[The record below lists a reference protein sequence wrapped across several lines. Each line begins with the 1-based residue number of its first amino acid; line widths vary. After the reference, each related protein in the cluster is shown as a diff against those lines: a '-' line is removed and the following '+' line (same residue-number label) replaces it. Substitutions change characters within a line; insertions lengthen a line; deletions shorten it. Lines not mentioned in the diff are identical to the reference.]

1 MMEANGWNLMQTNGQ
16 DIFVEVVMH
25 LRHFVTGEDSVQE
38 IGSRQNQITDAD
50 SLNDLISRLEQETK
64 SLARRVI
71 LSQRGHILLYP

>member
-1 MMEANGWNLMQTNGQ
+1 MMEANGWNLLQTNGQ
-16 DIFVEVVMH
+16 DVFVEVVTH
-25 LRHFVTGEDSVQE
+25 LRDFVTGEDSVQE

>member
-1 MMEANGWNLMQTNGQ
+1 MMEANGWNLLQTNGQ
-16 DIFVEVVMH
+16 DVFVEVVTH
-25 LRHFVTGEDSVQE
+25 LRDFVTGEDSVQE

-50 SLNDLISRLEQETK
+50 SLNDLILRLEQETK